1 MGCLY
6 LLPRKPDV
14 VLSGVNHG
22 WNVATDIQYSATA
35 GAAMEAAFQGVPG
48 IAFSEA
54 AVDIHEAADR
64 YLPQILGELLES
76 EALQRLSPVQ
86 ILNVNF
92 PGCPI
97 GECRG
102 IMRDVTVSD
111 GRVFRDHYVLRKSLR
126 DGGMRL
132 EVEGV
137 PDKRAEEGTDLWAV
151 THGYVSVGIAQNIS

>member
-1 MGCLY
+1 M
-6 LLPRKPDV
+6 PQKPDV
-14 VLSGVNHG
+14 VLSGINYG
-22 WNVATDIQYSATA
+22 YNAASDIQYSATA
-35 GAAMEAAFQGVPG
+35 GAAFEASFQGSLG
-48 IAFSEA
+48 IAVSEGA
-54 AVDIHEAADR
+54 SSVHEVTDA
-64 YLPQILGELLES
+64 YLPEVLE
-76 EALQRLSPVQ
+76 RLICRTVRPGQ